1 MERLKLGRL
10 RYLNDLGGILRQR
23 EHDQRNRAH
32 AVQDEREHHE
42 GLPDGNGTEA
52 AILVKRIGKRKQ
64 ERYQRKCQE
73 TELYVVDEIAHL

>member
-10 RYLNDLGGILRQR
+10 CYLDDLGGILRQR
-23 EHDQRNRAH
+23 KHDQRNRAH

-52 AILVKRIGKRKQ
+52 AIQVKRIGERKQ

-73 TELYVVDEIAHL
+73 TELYVVDEVAHL

>member
-1 MERLKLGRL
+1 MKLGRL
-10 RYLNDLGGILRQR
+10 RYFNDLGGVLRQR
-23 EHDQRNRAH
+23 EYDQRNGAH

-52 AILVKRIGKRKQ
+52 AILIKRIGKRKQ

-73 TELYVVDEIAHL
+73 TELYVVDEVAHL